1 MRRCNKCGKRFH
13 KIEELMQHTQIVHGN
28 DILYHCRQCNVSF
41 EGMEQM
47 RDHAKKFHS
56 YNKIREERE
65 ERENPSRNKSEGL

>member
-1 MRRCNKCGKRFH
+1 
-13 KIEELMQHTQIVHGN
+13 MQHTQIVHGN
-28 DILYHCRQCNVSF
+28 HILYHCRQCNVSF

-47 RDHAKKFHS
+47 RDHAKRFHS